1 LRALLSCAPNQNQE
15 ETTMTTI
22 GLARAVLLAVPLS
35 LAGAVA
41 AQDTIKIGVI
51 TDKVG
56 PAKPYAEP
64 ATEGIL
70 FGADDINRKG
80 GVLGRKI
87 EVLVEDDQ
95 GRPDV
100 SAAMA
105 RKLVEAGAVFIL
117 SVSLTPA
124 TQQQQN
130 VTLAAR
136 TPQMTPMNSGD
147 TLTTQLDN
155 PYFWQTGPLGS
166 IQIATLLSHARTKN
180 LKRVALISD
189 NSDLGQLLAKFF
201 RAGLEKSGIQVA
213 IEEVVPRG
221 ATSAEPQMQK
231 IRAANP
237 DAMFMAGVLTPEN
250 VLILKAYRQFGL
262 KFPIHSSYN
271 LSVPQ
276 YMSVAK
282 GLLDGITFVDAYDPE
297 KPEVKAFVAE
307 YTRVMKKA
315 PYNLHGYGYDGIN
328 LVADA
333 IRRAGATDKEKI
345 RAAMQATPGY
355 AGVMGAK
362 GMKYVFPEG
371 KRTGFDPNGMV
382 VRVYEG
388 DLQGRVVHVG
398 QK

>member
-1 LRALLSCAPNQNQE
+1 MRKVLAAALALFAASVFAQE
-15 ETTMTTI
+15 
-22 GLARAVLLAVPLS
+22 
-35 LAGAVA
+35 
-41 AQDTIKIGVI
+41 TIKIGVI
-51 TDKVG
+51 TDRVG
-56 PAKPYAEP
+56 PAKPYSEP
-64 ATEGIL
+64 TLEGIL
-70 FGADDINRKG
+70 FGADEINQAG
-80 GVLGRKI
+80 GVLGRRLELLI
-87 EVLVEDDQ
+87 EDDQ
-95 GRPDV
+95 GRPDI

-105 RKLVEAGAVFIL
+105 RKLVDAGAVFIL
-117 SVSLTPA
+117 SITLTPA

-130 VTLAAR
+130 VTLEAK

-147 TLTTQLDN
+147 TLTTQLQN

-166 IQIATLLSHARTKN
+166 VQIATLLSHARAKK

-201 RAGLEKSGIQVA
+201 RAGLEKSGIEVA
-213 IEEVVPRG
+213 TEEVVPRG

-231 IRAANP
+231 VRAAKP

-250 VLILKAYRQFGL
+250 VLILRAYRQMGL

-282 GLLDGITFVDAYDPE
+282 GLLNGITFVDAYDPE
-297 KPEVKAFVAE
+297 KPEVKKFEAD
-307 YTRVMKKA
+307 YRKA
-315 PYNLHGYGYDGIN
+315 TGKLPYNIHGYGYDGIRM
-328 LVADA
+328 VAEA
-333 IRRAGATDKEKI
+333 IKRAGSADKEKI
-345 RAAMQATPGY
+345 RAAMQSLNFS
-355 AGVMGAK
+355 GVMGAK

-388 DLQGRVVHVG
+388 DKQGRVVHVG

>member
-1 LRALLSCAPNQNQE
+1 MKKLVTWMALALFALGVQAQE
-15 ETTMTTI
+15 
-22 GLARAVLLAVPLS
+22 
-35 LAGAVA
+35 
-41 AQDTIKIGVI
+41 TIKVGVI

-64 ATEGIL
+64 ATEGIV
-70 FGADDINRKG
+70 FGANEINRKG

-87 EVLVEDDQ
+87 ELLIEDDQ
-95 GRPDV
+95 GRPDI

-105 RKLVEAGAVFIL
+105 RKLVDAGAVFIL

-124 TQQQQN
+124 TQQQQT
-130 VTLAAR
+130 VTSETK

-147 TLTTQLDN
+147 TLTTQLNN

-166 IQIATLLSHARTKN
+166 IQIATLLAHARSRN
-180 LKRVALISD
+180 LKKVALISD

-201 RAGLEKSGIQVA
+201 RAGLEKSGIQIVS
-213 IEEVVPRG
+213 EEVVPRG
-221 ATSAEPQMQK
+221 ATTAEPQMQK

-250 VLILKAYRQFGL
+250 VLILRAYRQMGL

-282 GLLDGITFVDAYDPE
+282 GLLNGITFVDAYDPQ
-297 KPEVKAFVAE
+297 KPQVKEFEAA
-307 YTRVMKKA
+307 YKKA
-315 PYNLHGYGYDGIN
+315 TGKDPYNLHGYGYDGIM

-333 IRRAGATDKEKI
+333 IRRAGAADKEKI
-345 RAAMQATPGY
+345 RAAMQKTNYEG
-355 AGVMGAK
+355 GMGAQ

-371 KRTGFDPNGMV
+371 KRTGYDPNGMV

-388 DLQGRVVHVG
+388 DKQGRVVHVG

>member
-1 LRALLSCAPNQNQE
+1 MRKFLAALLAAFSTAVVSQE
-15 ETTMTTI
+15 T
-22 GLARAVLLAVPLS
+22 V
-35 LAGAVA
+35 
-41 AQDTIKIGVI
+41 KIGVI

-56 PAKPYAEP
+56 PAKPYSEP
-64 ATEGIL
+64 TLEGIL
-70 FGADDINRKG
+70 FGAEEINRSG
-80 GVLGRKI
+80 GVLGRKL
-87 EVLVEDDQ
+87 ELVIEDDQ
-95 GRPDV
+95 GRPDI

-105 RKLVEAGAVFIL
+105 RKLVDAGAVFIL
-117 SVSLTPA
+117 SITLTPA

-130 VTLAAR
+130 VTLEAK

-147 TLTTQLDN
+147 TLTTQLPN

-166 IQIATLLSHARTKN
+166 IQIATLLAHARSKQ

-201 RAGLEKSGIQVA
+201 RAGLEKAGIQVVA
-213 IEEVVPRG
+213 EEVLARG

-237 DAMFMAGVLTPEN
+237 QAMFMAGVLTPEN
-250 VLILKAYRQFGL
+250 VLILRAYRQMGL

-282 GLLDGITFVDAYDPE
+282 GLLNGITFVDAYDPE
-297 KPEVKAFVAE
+297 KPEVRKFEAAYRKA
-307 YTRVMKKA
+307 TGKL
-315 PYNLHGYGYDGIN
+315 PYNIHGYGYDGIRM
-328 LVADA
+328 VAEA
-333 IRRAGATDKEKI
+333 IRAAGSTDKEKI
-345 RAAMQATPGY
+345 RAAMQSLTFS
-355 AGVMGAK
+355 GVMGAK
-362 GMKYVFPEG
+362 GMKYVFPDG

-388 DLQGRVVHVG
+388 DRQGRVVHVG

>member
-1 LRALLSCAPNQNQE
+1 MKKLLTGVVLALVTAAAYPQE
-15 ETTMTTI
+15 
-22 GLARAVLLAVPLS
+22 
-35 LAGAVA
+35 
-41 AQDTIKIGVI
+41 TIKIGVI

-56 PAKPYAEP
+56 PAKPYSEP
-64 ATEGIL
+64 TLEGIQ
-70 FGADDINRKG
+70 FGANEINSKG

-87 EVLVEDDQ
+87 ELLIEDDQ
-95 GRPDV
+95 GRPDI
-100 SAAMA
+100 SATMA
-105 RKLVEAGAVFIL
+105 RKLVDAGAVFIL
-117 SVSLTPA
+117 SITLTPA

-130 VTLAAR
+130 VTLEAK

-147 TLTTQLDN
+147 TLTTQLPN

-166 IQIATLLSHARTKN
+166 IQIATLLSHARAKG

-189 NSDLGQLLAKFF
+189 NSDLGQLLARFF
-201 RAGLEKSGIQVA
+201 RKGLEASKIEVA
-213 IEEVVPRG
+213 VEEIVPRG
-221 ATSAEPQMQK
+221 ATTAEPQMQK

-250 VLILKAYRQFGL
+250 VLILRAYRQMGL

-282 GLLDGITFVDAYDPE
+282 GLLNGITFVDAYDPE
-297 KPEVKAFVAE
+297 KPEVKKFEADYQKA
-307 YTRVMKKA
+307 TGKA
-315 PYNLHGYGYDGIN
+315 PYNIHGYGYDGIMM
-328 LVADA
+328 VAEA
-333 IRRAGATDKEKI
+333 IKRAGSTDKEKI
-345 RAAMQATPGY
+345 RGAMQSLTFS
-355 AGVMGAK
+355 GVMGAK
-362 GMKYVFPEG
+362 GMKYVFPDG

-388 DLQGRVVHVG
+388 DRQGKVVHVG

>member
-1 LRALLSCAPNQNQE
+1 MKKLL
-15 ETTMTTI
+15 T
-22 GLARAVLLAVPLS
+22 GAVLALVAVTAYP
-35 LAGAVA
+35 
-41 AQDTIKIGVI
+41 QETIKIGVI
-51 TDKVG
+51 TDRVG
-56 PAKPYAEP
+56 PAKPYSEP
-64 ATEGIL
+64 TLEGIQ
-70 FGADDINRKG
+70 FGTNEINSKG

-87 EVLVEDDQ
+87 ELLIEDDQ
-95 GRPDV
+95 GRPDI
-100 SAAMA
+100 SATMA
-105 RKLVEAGAVFIL
+105 RKLVDAGAVFIL
-117 SVSLTPA
+117 SITLTPA

-130 VTLAAR
+130 VTLEAK

-147 TLTTQLDN
+147 TLTTQLPN

-166 IQIATLLSHARTKN
+166 IQIATLLSHARAKG
-180 LKRVALISD
+180 LKRVVLISD

-213 IEEVVPRG
+213 VEEIVPRG
-221 ATSAEPQMQK
+221 ATTAEPQMQK

-250 VLILKAYRQFGL
+250 VLILRAYRQMGL

-282 GLLDGITFVDAYDPE
+282 GLLNGITFVDAYDPE
-297 KPEVKAFVAE
+297 KPEVKKFEADYRKA
-307 YTRVMKKA
+307 TGKA
-315 PYNLHGYGYDGIN
+315 PYNIHGYGYDGITM
-328 LVADA
+328 VAEA
-333 IRRAGATDKEKI
+333 IKRAGSTDKEKI
-345 RAAMQATPGY
+345 RAAMQSLTFS
-355 AGVMGAK
+355 GVMGAK

-388 DLQGRVVHVG
+388 DKQGKVVHVG

>member
-1 LRALLSCAPNQNQE
+1 MRKWLAALLAALSTSVFAQE
-15 ETTMTTI
+15 
-22 GLARAVLLAVPLS
+22 
-35 LAGAVA
+35 
-41 AQDTIKIGVI
+41 TIKIGVI

-56 PAKPYAEP
+56 PAKPYSEP
-64 ATEGIL
+64 TLEGIQ
-70 FGADDINRKG
+70 FGANELNAAG

-87 EVLVEDDQ
+87 ELLIEDDQ
-95 GRPDV
+95 GRPDI

-105 RKLVEAGAVFIL
+105 RKLVDAGAVFIL
-117 SVSLTPA
+117 SITLTPA

-130 VTLAAR
+130 VTLEAK

-147 TLTTQLDN
+147 TLTTQLQN

-166 IQIATLLSHARTKN
+166 IQIATLLSHARSKQ

-201 RAGLEKSGIQVA
+201 RAGLEKSGIQVVA
-213 IEEVVPRG
+213 EEIVPRG
-221 ATSAEPQMQK
+221 ATTAEPQMQK

-237 DAMFMAGVLTPEN
+237 EAMFMAGVLTPEN
-250 VLILKAYRQFGL
+250 VLILRAYRQMGL

-282 GLLDGITFVDAYDPE
+282 GLLNGITFVDAYDPD
-297 KPEVKAFVAE
+297 KPEVKKFEAD
-307 YTRVMKKA
+307 YRKA
-315 PYNLHGYGYDGIN
+315 TGKLPYNIHGYGYDGIKM
-328 LVADA
+328 VAEA
-333 IRRAGATDKEKI
+333 IKRAGSTDKEKI
-345 RAAMQATPGY
+345 RAAMQSLEY
-355 AGVMGAK
+355 SGVMGAK
-362 GMKYVFPEG
+362 GMKYVFPDG
-371 KRTGFDPNGMV
+371 KRAGFDPNGMV

-388 DLQGRVVHVG
+388 DKQGRVVHVG

>member
-1 LRALLSCAPNQNQE
+1 MRKLF
-15 ETTMTTI
+15 
-22 GLARAVLLAVPLS
+22 
-35 LAGAVA
+35 AVA
-41 AQDTIKIGVI
+41 LALFAASVFSQETIKIGVI

-56 PAKPYAEP
+56 PAKPYSEP
-64 ATEGIL
+64 TLEGIQ
-70 FGADDINRKG
+70 FGADEINRTG
-80 GVLGRKI
+80 GVLGRRLELLI
-87 EVLVEDDQ
+87 EDDQ
-95 GRPDV
+95 GRPDI
-100 SAAMA
+100 SATMA
-105 RKLVEAGAVFIL
+105 RKLVDAGAVFIL
-117 SVSLTPA
+117 SITLTPA

-130 VTLAAR
+130 VTLEAK

-147 TLTTQLDN
+147 TLTTQLQN

-166 IQIATLLSHARTKN
+166 VQIATLLSHARAKQ

-201 RAGLEKSGIQVA
+201 RAGLEKSGIQVVT
-213 IEEVVPRG
+213 EEVVPRG

-250 VLILKAYRQFGL
+250 VLILRAYRQMVL

-282 GLLDGITFVDAYDPE
+282 GLLNGITFVDAYDPD
-297 KPEVKAFVAE
+297 KPEVQKFEADYQKA
-307 YTRVMKKA
+307 TGKQ
-315 PYNLHGYGYDGIN
+315 PYNIHGYGYDGIRM
-328 LVADA
+328 VAEA
-333 IRRAGATDKEKI
+333 IRRAGSTDKEKI
-345 RAAMQATPGY
+345 RAAMQSLSFS
-355 AGVMGAK
+355 GVMGAK
-362 GMKYVFPEG
+362 GMNYVFPEG

-382 VRVYEG
+382 VRAYEG
-388 DLQGRVVHVG
+388 DKQGRVIHVG

>member
-1 LRALLSCAPNQNQE
+1 MRK
-15 ETTMTTI
+15 
-22 GLARAVLLAVPLS
+22 LLAVA
-35 LAGAVA
+35 LALFA
-41 AQDTIKIGVI
+41 ASVFAQETIRIGVI
-51 TDKVG
+51 TDRVG
-56 PAKPYAEP
+56 PAKPYSEP
-64 ATEGIL
+64 TLEGIQ
-70 FGADDINRKG
+70 FGADEINRAG

-87 EVLVEDDQ
+87 ELVIEDDQ
-95 GRPDV
+95 GRPDI

-105 RKLVEAGAVFIL
+105 RKLVDAGAVFIL
-117 SVSLTPA
+117 SITLTPA

-130 VTLAAR
+130 VTLEAK

-147 TLTTQLDN
+147 TLTTQLQN

-166 IQIATLLSHARTKN
+166 VQIATLLSHARAKN

-201 RAGLEKSGIQVA
+201 RAGLEKSGIQVVT
-213 IEEVVPRG
+213 EEVVPRG

-250 VLILKAYRQFGL
+250 VLILRAYRQMGL

-282 GLLDGITFVDAYDPE
+282 GLLNGITFVDAYDPE
-297 KPEVKAFVAE
+297 KPEVKKFEAD
-307 YTRVMKKA
+307 YQKA
-315 PYNLHGYGYDGIN
+315 TGKLPYNIHGYGYDGIRM
-328 LVADA
+328 VAAA
-333 IRRAGATDKEKI
+333 IRQAGSTEKEKI
-345 RAAMQATPGY
+345 RAAMQSLSFS
-355 AGVMGAK
+355 GVMGAK
-362 GMKYVFPEG
+362 GMKYVFPDG

-388 DLQGRVVHVG
+388 DKQGRVVHVG